1 MYKND
6 DIRMYILRVSFT
18 SVIRAI
24 SYAKK
29 ITYPLLTSFTKAIR
43 KNTRLTVNLGMKMNK
58 QSMAL
63 LGKASFSLTLIEL

>member
-1 MYKND
+1 
-6 DIRMYILRVSFT
+6 MYILRVSFT

-24 SYAKK
+24 SYANK

-63 LGKASFSLTLIEL
+63 LGKASFNLTLIEL